1 MGLKP
6 YMGRPLDDTVAMY
19 KPHVSGTEGAVSSN
33 SPYAT
38 QAGLEM
44 LKKGG
49 NAFDAA
55 CAISLVL
62 GVVEPY
68 HCGIG
73 GGCFHVFYNKKTD
86 KFGCV
91 DARGVAPSHAYQD
104 MMLDEN
110 GDVDLNLTEFSGRS
124 VSVPALYRAMDN
136 LLKEYGTMS
145 WAEVSAPAIKLCRE
159 GFYCGFIYPH
169 ASNAPEADHNA
180 AEYEGFA
187 ELYRNNGQPR
197 KYGELIKNPDLAD
210 TMEAVAKNGVD
221 WFYNGPIADEIVEYV
236 NKNKGLFVKEDLVNC
251 KPKVRE
257 PIRGTY
263 RGYDI
268 VSMAPPSSGGTHIV
282 EMLNI
287 LENFDLRGMG
297 FHSAD
302 ATHVIAET
310 MKIMFADRS
319 IAMGDPDFVN
329 VNVAKLTS
337 KEYAKTLA
345 ARIDMNEAKEYRP
358 DPDIEALEYKQ
369 YRGNTSNFTVMD
381 KYGNA
386 LSQTQTVRNWWGSGV
401 VIPGRGFIMNNA
413 MADFSAKAGVRTTQG
428 LAYGMANAIRPG
440 KTPLSSM
447 SPTIVMKDGKPF
459 LTAGA
464 AGGPRII
471 TSTLQTI
478 INAIDYDM
486 LPDSGLKH
494 AHLCCLSKEQGLEL
508 EEGFS
513 PDTIKI
519 LKERGHFIK
528 HTSDFGVLLVMP
540 NGILKVGDTFFPGG
554 TNRADGGGGALTESG
569 AMAIDGLCF
578 VE

>member
-1 MGLKP
+1 MFNGP
-6 YMGRPLDDTVAMY
+6 YLGSTVNGYVALF
-19 KPHVSGTEGAVSSN
+19 KSHISGPGGAVSSN

-38 QAGLEM
+38 KAGLEI
-44 LKKGG
+44 LQQGG

-55 CAISLVL
+55 CAVSLVL

-68 HCGIG
+68 HSGIG
-73 GGCFHVFYNKKTD
+73 GGCFHVFYDKKTNSHHA
-86 KFGCV
+86 V
-91 DARGVAPSHAYQD
+91 DARGTAPSHAYQD

-110 GDVDLNLTEFSGRS
+110 GNVDLTLTEESGRS

-136 LLKEYGTMS
+136 LLKEYGTMT
-145 WAEVSAPAIKLCRE
+145 WEQVSAPAIKLARE
-159 GFYCGFIYPH
+159 GFRSGFVYFCS
-169 ASNAPEADHNA
+169 SNSSDVPKFCAD
-180 AEYEGFA
+180 YEGFT
-187 ELYRNNGQPR
+187 ELYTNNGKGR
-197 KYGELIKNPDLAD
+197 NFGDLVKNPDLAD

-221 WFYNGPIADEIVEYV
+221 WFYSGPIADEMVENI
-236 NKNKGLFVKEDLVNC
+236 NKHRGLFVKEDLINC

-268 VSMAPPSSGGTHIV
+268 VSMSPPSSGGTHIV
-282 EMLNI
+282 QMLNI
-287 LENFDLRGMG
+287 LENFDLKGMG
-297 FHSAD
+297 YHSAD

-319 IAMGDPDFVN
+319 IATGDPDFVN

-337 KEYAKTLA
+337 KEYAKELA
-345 ARIDMNEAKEYRP
+345 ARIDMNEAKEYTP
-358 DPDIEALEYKQ
+358 DPEIEAKPYK
-369 YRGNTSNFTVMD
+369 GCTSNFCIMD

-386 LSQTQTVRNWWGSGV
+386 FSQTQTIRNWWGSAV
-401 VIPGRGFIMNNA
+401 VIPDRGFVMNNA

-440 KTPLSSM
+440 ATPLSSM
-447 SPTIVMKDGKPF
+447 SPTLVMKDGVPY
-459 LTAGA
+459 LACGA

-478 INAIDYDM
+478 LNTIDYGM
-486 LPDSGLKH
+486 LPDSSLRH
-494 AHLCCLSKEQGLEL
+494 AHMCCLTKEQGLEL

-519 LKERGHFIK
+519 LKERGHDIR
-528 HTSDFGVLLVMP
+528 HTTDRAVLAVLP
-540 NGILKVGDTFFPGG
+540 NGILNIDGTFFPGG
-554 TNRADGGGGALTESG
+554 CNRADGGGGALTEDG

-578 VE
+578 V